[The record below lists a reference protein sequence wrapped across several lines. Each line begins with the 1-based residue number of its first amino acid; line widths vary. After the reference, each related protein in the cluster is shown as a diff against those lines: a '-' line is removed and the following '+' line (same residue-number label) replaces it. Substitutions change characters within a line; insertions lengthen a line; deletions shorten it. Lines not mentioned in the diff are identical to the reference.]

1 MQVIDR
7 AESSKS
13 IGGACSSTTAARE
26 ELGEKHQ
33 YFFFPPPPPPL
44 SSRTVG
50 RSVGRTRT
58 NGDSSSREALPLLVC
73 ASSPFSL
80 IYSSFSRS
88 LSFLHFLPFI
98 PLLLFYPRSS
108 LLYCCCCCCCCRSQK
123 LIDLPLPSSALYS
136 TLFLF
141 FFSLAT
147 QFDSKKEKKKTRHH
161 ILFK

>member
-1 MQVIDR
+1 M
-7 AESSKS
+7 AL
-13 IGGACSSTTAARE
+13 AAAPQQRE
-26 ELGEKHQ
+26 KNQGKNINT
-33 YFFFPPPPPPL
+33 FFFPPPPPPL

-108 LLYCCCCCCCCRSQK
+108 LLCCCCCCCCCRSQK